1 LAADAPD
8 GVVAARRDGL
18 DAGGLRRLALATREA
33 VGSGVVALVGVGPD
47 QKKAGLAVAV
57 SNELVAR
64 GVSAADVAA
73 TAAKALGGGTA
84 KNAEVVVGG
93 GTNVDQVDEALA
105 LVRREATEAVSR
117 AAV

>member
-1 LAADAPD
+1 M
-8 GVVAARRDGL
+8 
-18 DAGGLRRLALATREA
+18 
-33 VGSGVVALVGVGPD
+33 GPD

-57 SNELVAR
+57 SNELVGR
-64 GVSAADVAA
+64 GVSAADIAA

-105 LVRREATEAVSR
+105 LVRREATEAVGR